1 MPKCLQWMAL
11 AAVLFW
17 PVPDAA
23 ARVGDGLLRADA
35 AARAVC
41 AAPLADP
48 AKLLPAGL
56 TLSSEDNAL
65 DAGNSGRRRLSLGL
79 ADGGEAVIDM
89 VLLRGTLR
97 RVRLELSVPAAG
109 GARPQVMVQ
118 YGPDC
123 APALARRL
131 RYDAVDGTRPA
142 RLEHLQAD
150 LVTVSFTEDLDP
162 PVPPGTDPGGI
173 TVAHIDSGVNYLLPH
188 IAGRLARDASGTA
201 LGYDYWDGDPRPF
214 DLDTSRSVFFPLRHG
229 TAVASI
235 LIAEAPEVRLL
246 PYRYPRGRMER
257 MADLIAAAHAAG
269 ARIVLMP
276 LGSNDAT
283 EWEAF
288 RRAAE
293 ARPDMLFVVSAGNN
307 GRDIDTAP
315 VYPAA
320 FPLANMITV
329 TSADAFGRLAPG
341 SNWGRRSVDL
351 MVPGEGI
358 ETIDHRGAVAPA
370 SGSSFAVPRVA
381 ALAARL
387 LARNPD
393 WTPERLMEAIR
404 GRTARGFGAGPSDV
418 AWGWIP
424 NPADD
429 GN

>member
-1 MPKCLQWMAL
+1 MPQRLQSLAL
-11 AAVLFW
+11 ASILLWSA
-17 PVPDAA
+17 PDAA
-23 ARVGDGLLRADA
+23 ASGAEGLMRADA
-35 AARAVC
+35 ATRAIC

-48 AKLLPAGL
+48 EGMLPDGISLAGQDGGVN
-56 TLSSEDNAL
+56 SD
-65 DAGNSGRRRLSLGL
+65 NSGRRLLTLVLGE
-79 ADGGEAVIDM
+79 GGEAVVDM
-89 VLLRGTLR
+89 FLQGGALR
-97 RVRLELSVPAAG
+97 RLRLEYSAPASG
-109 GARPQVMVQ
+109 GPSPEAMVQ

-123 APALARRL
+123 LPALARRL
-131 RYDAVDGTRPA
+131 IYGARRDVPV
-142 RLEHLQAD
+142 RLEHLGPD
-150 LVTVSFTEDLDP
+150 LATVSFVEELDP
-162 PVPPGTDPGGI
+162 PVPPGTDPGGV
-173 TVAHIDSGVNYLLPH
+173 TVAQIDSGVNYLLPH
-188 IAGRLARDASGTA
+188 VAARLARDASGA
-201 LGYDYWDGDPRPF
+201 PLGYDFWDMDPRPF
-214 DLDTSRSVFFPLRHG
+214 DLDTSRSPYFPLRHG

-246 PYRYPRGRMER
+246 PYRYPRGNMER
-257 MADLIAAAHAAG
+257 MAELIAAAHGAG

-276 LGSNDAT
+276 LGSNNAG

-288 RRAAE
+288 LQAAE

-307 GRDIDTAP
+307 GRNIDTAP

-370 SGSSFAVPRVA
+370 SGSSVAVPRVA

-387 LARNPD
+387 LARNPGWSTD
-393 WTPERLMEAIR
+393 KLVEAIR
-404 GRTARGFGAGPSDV
+404 ARTARGYGNASPDV
-418 AWGWIP
+418 GWGWIP

-429 GN
+429 GR